1 MSGSIWSGE
10 VQEAIDAAKTR
21 RVRQVAVGD
30 KTVAIDVP
38 FASPRDWRDRCI
50 YFLMVDRFSNPAAAP
65 RHAPWDGD
73 HGAFQGGT
81 FEGIRRQLGYLAQ
94 LGVGA
99 IWLTPVFKNCPKQP
113 GTYHGYGF
121 QDLLAVDPRFGT
133 EAELRALVDEAHARG
148 LYIIFD
154 IVLNHAGD
162 VFAYEGFGAQAG
174 WRDYAYAIN
183 WRDETGAV
191 RPDWTD
197 APAVCHADAA
207 VFPEEL
213 RHNDNFRRQGRGGE
227 LGGDFA
233 SLKELVTERQETDA
247 THGCHYPVRNTL
259 IRAYEYV
266 IAAFDV
272 DGYRID
278 TLKYVRPEF
287 ARIFG
292 NAMREFALSI
302 GKRNF
307 FTFGEVW
314 DNETK
319 IKEFIGRNASEPDDL
334 VGVDAAL
341 DFPLFSTLSGAVKGW
356 QAPSDLAALFEARKE
371 TYRDHVSSH
380 GEASR
385 YFVTFLDNHDQESRF
400 YYVEPGAPHQYDDQL
415 TQALGLLFSLQGIPC
430 VYYGTEQGLH
440 GHGGRREYVRE
451 ALWGKPGAF
460 DDAQPFFKAIQ
471 GLAAARAS
479 IPALRYGRQY
489 FRSVSGNGIDF
500 GRSYTRPGVVAFS
513 RILSGTEVVV
523 VANTSTA
530 AGWRGHVIVDFA
542 LNPPGTA
549 LRVLHSNKAQATA
562 PPGAVTERPAAEVRI
577 DGRQPGGPIRTIEV
591 DLEPMEIQ
599 ILGT

>member
-1 MSGSIWSGE
+1 MSGSIWSRE
-10 VQEAIDAAKTR
+10 VQETIDTAKTR

-38 FASPRDWRDRCI
+38 FASPRDWRDRWI
-50 YFLMVDRFSNPAAAP
+50 YFLMIDRFNNLGAP
-65 RHAPWDGD
+65 PEHAPWDGA

-81 FEGIRRQLGYLAQ
+81 FEGIRRQLGYLEQ

-133 EAELRALVDEAHARG
+133 EADLRALVDEAHARG

-162 VFAYEGFGAQAG
+162 VFAYEGLGAQAP
-174 WRDYAYAIN
+174 WRDYAYPVN
-183 WRDETGAV
+183 WRDETGAAQSE
-191 RPDWTD
+191 WTE
-197 APAVCHADAA
+197 APAECHDDAA
-207 VFPEEL
+207 VSPEEL
-213 RHNDNFRRQGRGGE
+213 RHNENFRRQGEGGE

-266 IAAFDV
+266 MAAFDV

-287 ARIFG
+287 ARVFG

-314 DNETK
+314 DDEKK

-341 DFPLFSTLSGAVKGW
+341 DFPLFSTLSGVVK
-356 QAPSDLAALFEARKE
+356 ACETPSELAALFEARKE

-385 YFVTFLDNHDQESRF
+385 YFVTFLDNHDQNRRF
-400 YYVEPGAPHQYDDQL
+400 YYAESGAPHQYDDQL
-415 TQALGLLFSLQGIPC
+415 TLGLGLLFALQGIPC

-440 GHGGRREYVRE
+440 GSGNLPEHVRE

-460 DDAQPFFKAIQ
+460 DTAQPFFKAIQ
-471 GLAAARAS
+471 GLAAVRAHT
-479 IPALRYGRQY
+479 PALRYGRQY
-489 FRSVSGNGIDF
+489 FRAISGNGVDF
-500 GRSYTRPGVVAFS
+500 GHSYTRPGVVALS

-523 VANTSTA
+523 VANTSTT

-542 LNPPGTA
+542 LNPAGA
-549 LRVLHSNKAQATA
+549 RLGVLHSNKGQAA
-562 PPGAVTERPAAEVRI
+562 RVPGPVTERPAADVRI
-577 DGRQPGGPIRTIEV
+577 DGRQPGGPIRTLEV
-591 DLEPMEIQ
+591 DLKPMEIQ
-599 ILGT
+599 ILGG